1 MQAGVV
7 LVAQVAAE
15 PEEGAVVDGRHVE
28 AAGSIQPRPWRRG
41 GVRIRIQGRWQMQ
54 TINLT
59 SHFLIAMPGMAD
71 PNFSRSLTFICEH
84 NERGALGLVVNR
96 PTDVTLGTLFRQ
108 VEIELDNEPLSSQPV
123 FFGGPV
129 QLEHGFV
136 LHRPLGEWRSTLP
149 VGEIGLTT
157 SRDIL
162 EAMARG
168 EGPRER
174 LVALGYAGWAPG
186 QLEDEIKRNG
196 WLTVSANPD
205 VVFRVPPEGRYK
217 AALDALGISSVN
229 LSEEAG
235 HA

>member
-1 MQAGVV
+1 
-7 LVAQVAAE
+7 
-15 PEEGAVVDGRHVE
+15 
-28 AAGSIQPRPWRRG
+28 
-41 GVRIRIQGRWQMQ
+41 MQ
-54 TINLT
+54 TTNFT

-71 PNFSRSLTFICEH
+71 PNFSRTLTFICEH

-96 PTDVTLGTLFRQ
+96 PTEVTLGTLFRQ
-108 VEIELDNEPLSSQPV
+108 VQIELADEPLAAQPV

-136 LHRPLGEWRSTLP
+136 LHRPVGSWRSTLP

-168 EGPRER
+168 EGPAER
-174 LVALGYAGWAPG
+174 LVALGYAGWAAG
-186 QLEDEIKRNG
+186 QLEDEILKNG
-196 WLTVSANPD
+196 WLTVKAD
-205 VVFRVPPEGRYK
+205 LGVIFGIPPEARWD
-217 AALDALGISSVN
+217 AALGALGVN
-229 LSEEAG
+229 AAFLSDEAG

>member
-1 MQAGVV
+1 
-7 LVAQVAAE
+7 
-15 PEEGAVVDGRHVE
+15 
-28 AAGSIQPRPWRRG
+28 
-41 GVRIRIQGRWQMQ
+41 MQ

-59 SHFLIAMPGMAD
+59 SHFLIAMPAMAD
-71 PNFSRSLTFICEH
+71 PNFSRTLTFVCEH
-84 NERGALGLVVNR
+84 NERGALGIVVNR
-96 PTDVTLGTLFRQ
+96 PIEVTLAALFKQ
-108 VEIELDNEPLSSQPV
+108 VEIELPESALTTQPV

-129 QLEHGFV
+129 QFDHGFV
-136 LHRPLGEWRSTLP
+136 LHRPVGAWKSTLP
-149 VGEIGLTT
+149 VGDIGLTT

-168 EGPRER
+168 QGPHEQ

-196 WLTVSANPD
+196 WLTVQAD
-205 VVFRVPPEGRYK
+205 LDTIFQVPPEERYD
-217 AALDALGISSVN
+217 AAMHLLGINAAN